1 MSNPKYYA
9 EDTVSDREERNSSS
23 DKIDLASL
31 FPVKGDDRRP
41 PDWLGR
47 ALLYVVMMA
56 FIAIFLWFAWE
67 KISFVVFDVIVS
79 MFIALAME
87 PLVVRLIKHGWRRG
101 VASGVTLFGLIVS
114 VGLMLGLF
122 GNMFVQQAISMI
134 TGLPKLY
141 EQFSKLVQ
149 HTAHVKLPN
158 IEQLVI
164 EILKNIQ
171 TSWVVDFGG
180 FALNTTWG
188 LFSGLLDLL
197 TILMVTYYIS
207 AAGPRMRRSFCRWL
221 NPKSQRR
228 FVFIWSVVQEQ
239 ISSFLFSRII
249 LAVIN
254 AVGTAIFLICMRVP
268 YWLPLSL
275 FCGIV
280 SQFVPTVGTYL
291 GGALP
296 IVFAWSSNGFGTALA
311 TLAFVT
317 IYQQIENMVISPKI
331 SEKTMDLNP
340 AIAFLSVLILGAVFG
355 ALGAFLALP
364 VTASL
369 QAIFKVYTKSYDLI
383 DSPLMEDPK
392 PDHKSIMVAGAEA
405 IDNSIVRPVRDS
417 VVRVLKGSSSRV
429 TMNDE
434 VLYWYKQAYEFNKN
448 DSLNKDLPN
457 SELTDGELTD
467 GGLSDGGLSDG
478 GLSDGGLS
486 DGDSLDSDLLK
497 DNSFKVDSFKDSKD
511 SKDNSRVVNN
521 SRENSANN
529 KENPTNRSS
538 RSSKTSE
545 SSKTTENSVNS
556 VNSVNNSNSE
566 ELSTMVISREMLNA
580 VNKEVKLN
588 KKNLNSSD
596 INSEYK
602 NSNKTS
608 SRASVRNVDRISS
621 DETKEDLTKKTSEKA
636 IKRTKRKSN
645 TRNNPRS
652 GWKK

>member
-9 EDTVSDREERNSSS
+9 EDTVSDREEKNSSS

-254 AVGTAIFLICMRVP
+254 AVGTAIFLICMHVP

-296 IVFAWSSNGFGTALA
+296 IIFAWSSNGFGTALA

-448 DSLNKDLPN
+448 DSL
-457 SELTDGELTD
+457 
-467 GGLSDGGLSDG
+467 
-478 GLSDGGLS
+478 
-486 DGDSLDSDLLK
+486 DSDSLK
-497 DNSFKVDSFKDSKD
+497 DNSLKVNSYEVNSYEDSKD
-511 SKDNSRVVNN
+511 NSRVVCNSRVVNN
-521 SRENSANN
+521 SRENPTDN

-538 RSSKTSE
+538 ESSENNKSSE
-545 SSKTTENSVNS
+545 NSKTTENSVNS
-556 VNSVNNSNSE
+556 VNSVNNSNIE

-588 KKNLNSSD
+588 KKNLNSSN
-596 INSEYK
+596 INREYK

-621 DETKEDLTKKTSEKA
+621 DETKEDFTKKTSEKA

>member
-9 EDTVSDREERNSSS
+9 EDTVSDREEKNSSG

-122 GNMFVQQAISMI
+122 GNMFVQQAISML

-149 HTAHVKLPN
+149 HAAHVKLPN

-296 IVFAWSSNGFGTALA
+296 IIFAWSSNGFGTALA

-434 VLYWYKQAYEFNKN
+434 VLYWYKQAYEFNKS
-448 DSLNKDLPN
+448 DSLNKDLP
-457 SELTDGELTD
+457 D
-467 GGLSDGGLSDG
+467 GGV
-478 GLSDGGLS
+478 S
-486 DGDSLDSDLLK
+486 DGDSLK
-497 DNSFKVDSFKDSKD
+497 DNSLKVDSYEVNSYED

-521 SRENSANN
+521 SRENPTDN

-538 RSSKTSE
+538 ESSESSE
-545 SSKTTENSVNS
+545 SSKTTENSVN
-556 VNSVNNSNSE
+556 NSNIE

-588 KKNLNSSD
+588 KKNLNSSN
-596 INSEYK
+596 INREYK

-621 DETKEDLTKKTSEKA
+621 DETKEDFTKKTSEKA

>member
-9 EDTVSDREERNSSS
+9 EDTVSDREEKNSSS

-122 GNMFVQQAISMI
+122 GNMFVQQAISML

-149 HTAHVKLPN
+149 HAAHVKLPN

-296 IVFAWSSNGFGTALA
+296 IIFAWSSNGFGTALA

-434 VLYWYKQAYEFNKN
+434 VLYWYKQAYEFNKS
-448 DSLNKDLPN
+448 DSLNKDLP
-457 SELTDGELTD
+457 D
-467 GGLSDGGLSDG
+467 GGVSSGDLSNGGV
-478 GLSDGGLS
+478 S
-486 DGDSLDSDLLK
+486 DGDSLK
-497 DNSFKVDSFKDSKD
+497 DNSLKVNSYEVNSYED

-521 SRENSANN
+521 SRFVGNSRSVNNSRENPTDN
-529 KENPTNRSS
+529 KENPTDRSSESSESNRSS
-538 RSSKTSE
+538 ESSE
-545 SSKTTENSVNS
+545 STENS
-556 VNSVNNSNSE
+556 VNSVNNSNIE

-588 KKNLNSSD
+588 KKNLNSSN
-596 INSEYK
+596 INREYK

-621 DETKEDLTKKTSEKA
+621 DETKEDFTKKTSEKA